1 MAKIE
6 LMEVTQKK
14 IEQIGAAD
22 LLIGISGA
30 PEPDKLRSRIDEL
43 TACFSIDGAQREK
56 IVIAFPGA
64 AEDEGSDGAM
74 QLLSYSLHEH
84 TPGAGPWEDA
94 SNASRKLLTMASALG
109 VKVCAVLSCDLQ
121 ALNTAAIRLLS
132 YPILEKQCDLVMPL
146 YPAAKFE
153 GLLNSSILAPLT
165 RALYGRRVRYP
176 LAADFS
182 CSARMAARL
191 IEPDHTPDRGAQVP
205 HLLWPAT
212 LASVGDAHVC
222 QVHLGIQHAAQTNGL
237 ELSDVL
243 AQLVGSAFSQME
255 QYAAQWQRIRGSQ
268 PTAVWGS
275 PIMAADHDETV
286 DARPMIESFQL
297 GARNL
302 QEVWGL
308 VLPPVTLLELR
319 HLTRIA
325 PDQFRMPDDLWVR
338 IVYDFALAHRLRNI
352 SRTHLLGALTPL
364 YLGWVASYALEV
376 GGLPQSAAEQRL
388 EKLAKAYED
397 GKPYL
402 VSRWRWPDRF
412 NP

>member
-6 LMEVTQKK
+6 LMEVTQRKV
-14 IEQIGAAD
+14 EQIGAAD
-22 LLIGISGA
+22 LLVGISSA
-30 PEPDKLRSRIDEL
+30 PEIDKLRLKAEQLTTEL
-43 TACFSIDGAQREK
+43 AAIAGEMK
-56 IVIAFPGA
+56 VVICFPGTDAGDSVEQA
-64 AEDEGSDGAM
+64 AN
-74 QLLSYSLHEH
+74 LLSYDMPAH
-84 TPGAGPWEDA
+84 TPGAGPWAEASDA
-94 SNASRKLLTMASALG
+94 NRTLLTMAGALG
-109 VKVCAVLSCDLQ
+109 AKVCAVLSSDLLG
-121 ALNTAAIRLLS
+121 LNTATIQLLS
-132 YPILEKQCDLVMPL
+132 YPILEKQCDLVMPV

-153 GLLNSSILAPLT
+153 GLLNNSILAPLT

-182 CSARMAARL
+182 CSARIAARL
-191 IEPDHTPDRGAQVP
+191 TQPDHTHDRGAQES

-212 LASVGDAHVC
+212 IASASDAHVC
-222 QVHLGIQHAAQTNGL
+222 QVYLAIQHAAQTDGL
-237 ELSDVL
+237 ELSAVL

-268 PTAVWGS
+268 PTAIWGS
-275 PIMAADHDETV
+275 PAPVIDHGETV
-286 DARPMIESFQL
+286 DAHPMIESFQL

-319 HLTRIA
+319 RLTHLA
-325 PDQFRMPDDLWVR
+325 PEQFRMPDELWVR

-352 SRTHLLGALTPL
+352 SRAHLLGALTPL
-364 YLGWVASYALEV
+364 YLGWVASYAQEV
-376 GGLPQSAAEQRL
+376 GGQPQSAAEQRL
-388 EKLAKAYED
+388 ERLAKAYED